1 MARTLDGD
9 IAELTGQ
16 AKKAVAEGRLDDAR
30 QLVLELLALD
40 KQNVAGWELR
50 ARLAR
55 EPEVG
60 RLAWQRVLKLAP
72 DHPVAPMFLDS
83 LQDAAR
89 AAVPPSE
96 PAIRR
101 PRQHGILIGT
111 AVFVVQRLF
120 FGGLVLVAIIF
131 LSYLGLGMARGQA
144 FTPAVSQSIPKT
156 FDYLVRLVN
165 GELGL
170 SQAASVTLVPLS
182 VAEVVP
188 AIIGRSLGLLGAS
201 LLAASVVAI
210 PLGIW
215 AARHR
220 QSSWSLTT
228 IIASIVGVSVPSFF
242 AALLLQWAV
251 IRLTQTVGRTLLPV
265 GGFGWDVHLI
275 LPTLVLAA
283 RPIAQITRVT
293 FISVS
298 EALDQP
304 HVRTAQSKGLRG
316 RYLLVHHVLRNAAV
330 PVLTTMGLSL
340 RFSLSSLPLVEF
352 FFSWP
357 GMGFHLLRSISR
369 HDDNLTV
376 ILFLCLGTLFI
387 LVNLGLEIIYRF
399 IDPRLREPAND
410 VTRREVIRISDLLK
424 SASGALKEMLID
436 NPVKR
441 WLARRKTS
449 AAPDPFDAV
458 LLQNGQ
464 QFEISGEEY
473 RAERRRAWVR
483 GTLTNVAFMAGAV
496 LVVGLL
502 VVFFFGPD
510 FAPHSPYT
518 TQGLT
523 YSGGV
528 LSVPPFAPNAIHP
541 WGTDVLG
548 RDIMSLILAGA
559 QQTLLLVTLV
569 VAARLVV
576 GFVLGAIAGWLSGTW
591 VDRFILSLA
600 ETIAAFPTLLLGM
613 TLILAL
619 GILQGFRP
627 FVVALCFVG
636 WGEVMQFVRS
646 EVMSIRPKPFIESA
660 VAVGLRTPRIIMNHV
675 LPNLLPALISI
686 AALEMGAVLML
697 LGELG
702 FVGIFIG
709 GGAYAELQ
717 IDAAPY
723 HYSDVPEW
731 GALLSNVRRYA
742 RAYYWTAFYPS
753 LAFFVAILGFNL
765 FGEGVRRMVESVGFR
780 IGRLVNRY
788 TLAAGVLIVV
798 GVGWVQANTGSQ
810 AFYQLQAGQFD
821 GEHALSYVET
831 LTSPSLGGRAIGSSG
846 LHQTAQYIADEFKNL
861 NLQAAGQEF
870 TYFQTRNRSFEL
882 LTTTPVLQLDDGGP
896 ALVYHQDFVEYP
908 GPYRVLG
915 QVGGSVQALAIG
927 DLIGGGQWYTAYP
940 ALEALDLHE
949 KVLLIPVENTLGYLQ
964 RIPFAAVLVVP
975 DDPLDVGR
983 RNTLSS
989 TDPRWHQFGI
999 DRYMG
1004 RDRPI
1009 LWISEETADRI
1020 LEGTGYTLAE
1030 LRSEQRELDIDQ
1042 VLSLPLDLAASM
1054 DIQGIIVDKV
1064 PVRHVIGHLPG
1075 TYDSDMPG
1083 GMADQLIMVIAQYD
1097 SPPDTPDGTY
1107 YPGANDNASGVAVML
1122 EAIRNMQQTGYQPYR
1137 TFLFV
1142 AYSAEGR
1149 EGGELVYPPEVE
1161 RFLEAKKGFSTNF
1174 DLVAVVDL
1182 RGLGTAEGDDL
1193 VIAASGSLRLADLF
1207 EECARQM
1214 GVPVRRGGEAID
1226 LSIVFEER
1234 SRGEGGQEAPTVA
1247 LSWEGWESTSRLPSD
1262 TVDSISAEHL
1272 QQAGRALS
1280 MSLMIMGREID
1291 Y

>member
-1 MARTLDGD
+1 MTAARQRRTAD
-9 IAELTGQ
+9 LTRQ
-16 AKKAVAEGRLDDAR
+16 ARQAVAEGRLDDAR
-30 QLVLELLALD
+30 RLVGDLLALD
-40 KQNVAGWELR
+40 RQNVAAWELR

-55 EPEVG
+55 ESETS
-60 RLAWQRVLKLAP
+60 RLAWQQVIHLAP
-72 DHPVAPMFLDS
+72 DHPVAPLFVEPLGE
-83 LQDAAR
+83 R
-89 AAVPPSE
+89 ADVAPSE
-96 PAIRR
+96 PVGRH
-101 PRQHGILIGT
+101 PHHGMLAST
-111 AVFVVQRLF
+111 AAFVAQRLL
-120 FGGLVLVAIIF
+120 FGGLVLIAIIF
-131 LSYLGLGMARGQA
+131 LSFMGLGMARGAA
-144 FTPAVSQSIPKT
+144 FFPAVQSAVPKT
-156 FDYLVRLVN
+156 FDYIGRLVN

-170 SQAASVTLVPLS
+170 SQAASMTQVPLS

-188 AIIGRSLGLLGAS
+188 ALLGRSLGLLGAA
-201 LLAASVVAI
+201 LLTATGVAL

-228 IIASIVGVSVPSFF
+228 ILASIVGVSVPSFF

-265 GGFGWDVHLI
+265 GGYGWDVHLI

-293 FISVS
+293 FVSVG

-304 HVRTAQSKGLRG
+304 HVRTARSKGLRD
-316 RYLLVHHVLRNAAV
+316 RYLLVNHVLRNAAI

-369 HDDNLTV
+369 QDDNLTV

-387 LVNLGLEIIYRF
+387 LVNLGLEMIYRF
-399 IDPRLREPAND
+399 IDPRMRESASD
-410 VTRREVIRISDLLK
+410 ITRRDGIKMAD
-424 SASGALKEMLID
+424 ALRSIWGGLRDALID
-436 NPVKR
+436 NPVKQ
-441 WLARRKTS
+441 WLTRRRLAS
-449 AAPDPFDAV
+449 SPDPFGAV
-458 LLQNGQ
+458 EAHNGNK
-464 QFEISGEEY
+464 FDISGEQY

-496 LVVGLL
+496 LMVGLI
-502 VVFFFGPD
+502 VVFFFGPKLS
-510 FAPHSPYT
+510 PHSPYT

-528 LSVPPFAPNAIHP
+528 LSVPPFPPDATHP

-569 VAARLVV
+569 VSARLVV
-576 GFVLGAIAGWLSGTW
+576 GFVLGALAGWLSGTW
-591 VDRFILSLA
+591 VDRFILGLA

-627 FVVALCFVG
+627 FVIALCFVG

-646 EVMSIRPKPFIESA
+646 EVMAIRPKPFIESA

-709 GGAYAELQ
+709 GGAYAELE

-765 FGEGVRRMVESVGFR
+765 FGEGVRRMVETVGFR
-780 IGRLVNRY
+780 IGRLINRY
-788 TLAAGVLIVV
+788 TLAAGVLIVA
-798 GVGWVQANTGSQ
+798 GVGWVKANTGSQ

-821 GEHALSYVET
+821 GEHALSYVES
-831 LTSPSLGGRAIGSSG
+831 LTSPRLGGQAIGSSG

-870 TYFQTRNRSFEL
+870 TYFQNRDRSFEIL
-882 LTTTPVLQLDDGGP
+882 SQTPVFQLDDGGP
-896 ALVYHQDFVEYP
+896 ALVYHQDFAEYP

-915 QVGGSVQALAIG
+915 QVQGSVQALAIG

-949 KVLLIPVENTLGYLQ
+949 KVLLIPVESTLGYLQ

-983 RNTLSS
+983 HNTLSS
-989 TDPRWHQFGI
+989 TDPRWHQFGT

-1020 LEGTGYTLAE
+1020 LQGTGYTLAE
-1030 LRSEQRELDIDQ
+1030 LRSEQRKLDVDQ
-1042 VLSLPLDLAASM
+1042 VLSLPLDLQASM
-1054 DIQGIIVDKV
+1054 DIQGIVVDKV

-1097 SPPDTPDGTY
+1097 APPDTPDGLR
-1107 YPGANDNASGVAVML
+1107 YPSANDNASGVAVML

-1149 EGGELVYPPEVE
+1149 EGGELAYPPEVE
-1161 RFLEAKKGFSTNF
+1161 RFLEAKKGFSTNL

-1182 RGLGTAEGDDL
+1182 RGLGTEAGDNL
-1193 VIAASGSLRLADLF
+1193 IISAGGSLRLADLF

-1262 TVDSISAEHL
+1262 TVDSLSAEHL
-1272 QQAGRALS
+1272 RQAGRALS
-1280 MSLMIMGREID
+1280 MSLMIMGRELD

>member
-1 MARTLDGD
+1 MTKRSTRG
-9 IAELTGQ
+9 IAELTRQ
-16 AKKAVAEGRLDDAR
+16 TQQAVAEGRLDEAR
-30 QLVLELLALD
+30 QLVLELLTLD
-40 KQNVAGWELR
+40 RGNVAAWELQ

-55 EPEVG
+55 EPETS

-72 DHPVAPMFLDS
+72 DHPVAPLFLDS
-83 LQDAAR
+83 LRDRAR
-89 AAVPPSE
+89 AGAPPSE
-96 PAIRR
+96 PAGRR
-101 PRQHGILIGT
+101 PRGHGLLIST
-111 AVFVVQRLF
+111 AAFVLQRLL
-120 FGGLVLVAIIF
+120 FGALVLVAIIF

-144 FTPAVSQSIPKT
+144 FTPAVSESVPKT
-156 FDYLVRLVN
+156 FDYLGRLIN
-165 GELGL
+165 GELGV
-170 SQAASVTLVPLS
+170 SQAASVTQVPLS

-188 AIIGRSLGLLGAS
+188 ALLGRSLGLLAAA
-201 LLAASVVAI
+201 LLTATVVALL
-210 PLGIW
+210 LGVW
-215 AARHR
+215 AAHHR
-220 QSSWSLTT
+220 NSSWSLST
-228 IIASIVGVSVPSFF
+228 ILASIVGVSVPSFF

-251 IRLTQTVGRTLLPV
+251 IRITRTTGRPVLPV
-265 GGFGWDVHLI
+265 GGYGWDTHLI

-298 EALDQP
+298 EALEQP
-304 HVRTAQSKGLRG
+304 HVRTARSKGLRD
-316 RYLLVHHVLRNAAV
+316 RYLLVNHVIRNAAI
-330 PVLTTMGLSL
+330 PILTTIGLSL

-352 FFSWP
+352 FFGWP
-357 GMGFHLLRSISR
+357 GTGFHLLRSISR
-369 HDDNLTV
+369 RDDNLTV

-387 LVNLGLEIIYRF
+387 LVNLVLEIAYRF
-399 IDPRLREPAND
+399 IDPRMREPASD
-410 VTRREVIRISDLLK
+410 RASREGIKITEVLRSVW
-424 SASGALKEMLID
+424 GALRELLAD
-436 NPVKR
+436 NPLKQ
-441 WLARRKTS
+441 WLARRSTA
-449 AAPDPFDAV
+449 AAPSPFRSV
-458 LLQNGQ
+458 LVQNGAD
-464 QFEISGEEY
+464 FEISGEEY
-473 RAERRRAWVR
+473 RAERQRAWVR
-483 GTLTNVAFMAGAV
+483 GTVTNLAFVAGAI
-496 LVVGLL
+496 LVVGLIII
-502 VVFFFGPD
+502 FFFGPQLS
-510 FAPHSPYT
+510 PHSPYT

-523 YSGGV
+523 YAGGE
-528 LSVPPFAPNAIHP
+528 LSVPPFPPDATHP

-569 VAARLVV
+569 VATRLVV
-576 GFVLGAIAGWLSGTW
+576 GFALGALAGWLSGSW
-591 VDRFILSLA
+591 VDRLVLALA
-600 ETIAAFPTLLLGM
+600 ETIAAFPTMLLGM

-627 FVVALCFVG
+627 FVIALCFVG
-636 WGEVMQFVRS
+636 WGEVMQFVRG

-709 GGAYAELQ
+709 GGAYAELE

-765 FGEGVRRMVESVGFR
+765 FGEGVRRMVETVGFR

-788 TLAAGVLIVV
+788 TLAASLVAIV

-810 AFYQLQAGQFD
+810 AFYQLQAGEFD
-821 GEHALSYVET
+821 GQHALSYVEA
-831 LTSPSLGGRAIGSSG
+831 LTDPALDGQALGSSG
-846 LHQTAQYIADEFKNL
+846 LGATAEYIAGEFQNL
-861 NLQAAGQEF
+861 GLQAAGQEF

-882 LTTTPVLQLDDGGP
+882 LPETPVLAFDDGGQP
-896 ALVYHQDFVEYP
+896 LVYHQDYVEYP
-908 GPYRVLG
+908 GPYRLLG
-915 QVGGSVQALAIG
+915 QVEGNVHALAIG
-927 DLIGGGQWYTAYP
+927 KLIGGGQWYTAYP

-949 KVLLIPVENTLGYLQ
+949 KVLLIPSESDIGYLQ
-964 RIPFAAVLVVP
+964 RIPFAALLVVA
-975 DDPLDVGR
+975 DDPLDLER
-983 RNTLSS
+983 HYTLSS
-989 TDPRWHQFGI
+989 TDPRWHQFGT

-1009 LWISEETADRI
+1009 MWISEKTADRI
-1020 LEGTGYTLAE
+1020 LQGTGYTVTE
-1030 LRSEQRELDIDQ
+1030 LRSQQEGLDVDE
-1042 VLSLPLDLAASM
+1042 VLSLPLELKVSLDV
-1054 DIQGIIVDKV
+1054 QGIVIEKV

-1083 GMADQLIMVIAQYD
+1083 GMADHLIMVLAQYD
-1097 SPPDTPDGTY
+1097 TPPDSPDGVR
-1107 YPGANDNASGVAVML
+1107 YPAANDNASGVAVML

-1149 EGGELVYPPEVE
+1149 EGGELVFPPEVD
-1161 RFLEAKKGFSTNF
+1161 RFLTAKKGFSTNY
-1174 DLVAVVDL
+1174 DIEAIVDL
-1182 RGLGTAEGDDL
+1182 RGLGAGQGDDL
-1193 VIAASGSLRLADLF
+1193 IISAGGSLRLAELF
-1207 EECARQM
+1207 EASARHM
-1214 GVPVRRGGEAID
+1214 DVPVHRGGEAID

-1234 SRGEGGQEAPTVA
+1234 SRGEGGQEAPMVA
-1247 LSWEGWESTSRLPSD
+1247 LSWEGWEMTSRLPGD
-1262 TVDSISAEHL
+1262 TLESISADNLE
-1272 QQAGRALS
+1272 QAGRALS
-1280 MSLMIMGREID
+1280 LGLMILGREIN